1 MNNKNVKQEQEVLK
15 MRLDKKE
22 EFFKEFAEE
31 IGKFKEKIHRYDMEH
46 KDEIIM
52 QQGIEQGIEI
62 GIEQGNVKVQE
73 QKKEF
78 IKSMYNEDIPLE
90 QIARIVKVSV
100 EEVKKYSNE

>member
-1 MNNKNVKQEQEVLK
+1 MNNKNVNQEQEVLK

-22 EFFKEFAEE
+22 DFFKEFAED
-31 IGKFKEKIHRYDMEH
+31 IGKFKEMIHRYDMEH

-52 QQGIEQGIEI
+52 QQGIEI

-100 EEVKKYSNE
+100 EEVKKYINE